1 MSNKPVSATEV
12 ASNTLTLSINAED
25 LEYMA
30 KSLEKSL
37 VTAQMELVE
46 AENKVNHLK
55 VEVSK
60 TAGFLNV
67 MRAQLNKP
75 KFDK

>member
-1 MSNKPVSATEV
+1 MSNKPVAAGESQ
-12 ASNTLTLSINAED
+12 SNTLTLSINAED

-37 VTAQMELVE
+37 VSAQMELVE
-46 AENKVNHLK
+46 AENKANQLK
-55 VEVSK
+55 IEVSK

-67 MRAQLNKP
+67 MKAQLSK
-75 KFDK
+75 K